1 MIKKLNTLVIARSGE
16 LNEQATRQST
26 HRLLALITVVA
37 LTFVGLTAITGPV
50 QQANASAQTNY
61 YASIAGRWNTLNP
74 VKVSFC
80 GKNWNIIGIHAG
92 TTATGVG
99 AGVGGNDLPD
109 NTVAL
114 VNVDSAGLGSSNF
127 GATNTYSGSNL
138 QTTLNT
144 TRYDELT
151 CDGSTKEDI
160 VPRDI
165 TTGIIGD
172 PINSQKLWALSRD
185 EAAPIIKSQTNQTDR
200 WWSRTGEG
208 DVGYENIAFAF
219 RSSKDDSSPI
229 SNSGINR
236 PGVFVSLS
244 SAAFAGYPDSDPQ
257 PAQYKVSFNL
267 ESGNGTQPDITM
279 TEDKPAKL
287 PQYTGTKPNYRFV
300 GWDTAPAASTVVYKD
315 GATIDTNLTTTWG
328 DTQTLYAVWQA
339 VDATTTNYYNHIA
352 ANWNTDNPTTIQYC
366 GYKWNVVGIN
376 SGTGEKVGIGT
387 GGDTANDGT
396 GLPAGNVTLL
406 LDKSNQIVGDSSFN
420 PFTGGNDNYYNGSVL
435 QTVMN
440 STIYGLLSCSE
451 KPDIVPRTLAGESSI
466 SGIAGYND
474 DHIAGTF
481 ATGQYLWPLSVA
493 ESDQFSTTDQRLFP
507 NYENSW
513 WLRTPGSYP
522 YITSLVNAS
531 GFVHRIGDTVD
542 LYYPV
547 RPALYLNL
555 SSAAITPNI
564 DLATTYTVNYDLKS
578 GDGSNASQ
586 TMTYGLGA
594 NLTNYSGE
602 KYGYTFEGWNS
613 NTTCALDAT
622 IASAPGGA
630 WASNNCDITQYAQG
644 ATVTN
649 LSTTNGATVSLYA
662 VWKEKVTSITADPT
676 ETSITYGQTGQ
687 LAKTITAQTGME
699 SVTWSSSNDTIATV
713 NSSGLVT
720 GIAVGDATITVKS
733 TTNTNKYATTLVHIV
748 QLPETAPTLAID
760 WGNETVTGFNTAATG
775 FKVAPSDTGLTTCNQ
790 LSAAAYDISSIIAS
804 SSKTLWAKK
813 CATDGNHSES
823 TTTSIEIP
831 ARPTAPVITTP
842 AGVISD
848 VTSNMEYNTTGAN
861 FTGAWT
867 AIAGTTIPGLTNGT
881 YYIRDKA
888 VNTGGSEHFKSS
900 AATVVLEIPV
910 SGVTVAPT
918 NPTITYGETSQLTE
932 TVSPNDAYVQ
942 TVNWSSS
949 DTNVATVNSSGLVT
963 SVSAGDA
970 TITAKSSVDQTKFGT
985 TTVTV
990 DKKPLT
996 VSIGS
1001 VVIPDRP
1008 YIAGTITAPVTGVV
1022 VIDSGIVNSDV
1033 ITVSSC
1039 RGDFADD
1046 TVDTNK
1052 SVALTCTLSGTK
1064 ASSYTITSYPAA
1076 NGTILDY
1083 TEVDLGGHDL
1093 EVPTDAAV
1101 TPESSPGAGDGY
1113 VTLPTT
1119 DPEYEVIVD
1128 DVTVIVP
1135 GGSVI
1140 KQDGTITFPNGKVAV
1155 TQTNGG
1161 ERLALS
1167 SATITQGKSLTIT
1180 GSGFTPNELV
1190 RLELHAPTKVL
1201 SASVTVNASGKFSLT
1216 KTVTTATA
1224 AGTYQVV
1231 AYDKTSNIQLKST
1244 NLKVVKPAPPKP
1256 VSAKVKK
1263 AKGAITFIWGSSGL
1277 LTTVEI
1283 YYRVKGA
1290 SKWKIVRVSSADR
1303 KKIKLKRKKTYQ
1315 FQLRSYKTVN
1325 GKNYYS
1331 TWTKKTV
1338 KS

>member
-1 MIKKLNTLVIARSGE
+1 MIAARWD
-16 LNEQATRQST
+16 TD
-26 HRLLALITVVA
+26 
-37 LTFVGLTAITGPV
+37 
-50 QQANASAQTNY
+50 
-61 YASIAGRWNTLNP
+61 NP
-74 VKVSFC
+74 VEVSFC
-80 GKNWNIIGIHAG
+80 GYKWDIVGINDGTNNVGLG
-92 TTATGVG
+92 TTTDDNLPTGNIALLLDKSNTIVG
-99 AGVGGNDLPD
+99 TSIFN
-109 NTVAL
+109 L
-114 VNVDSAGLGSSNF
+114 VDQDSYNGSV
-127 GATNTYSGSNL
+127 L
-138 QTTLNT
+138 QTLINDTLYN
-144 TRYDELT
+144 
-151 CDGSTKEDI
+151 
-160 VPRDI
+160 
-165 TTGIIGD
+165 
-172 PINSQKLWALSRD
+172 
-185 EAAPIIKSQTNQTDR
+185 
-200 WWSRTGEG
+200 
-208 DVGYENIAFAF
+208 
-219 RSSKDDSSPI
+219 
-229 SNSGINR
+229 
-236 PGVFVSLS
+236 SLS
-244 SAAFAGYPDSDPQ
+244 SCEGRADITDRNLIDVSAVSQHLWTLSVTEAEQLTSEEMKFSASYWLRTKGNRGNRGGSSVRGSAINRDSNLDDLLQSRPALFLNLSSDVFAGYPNLDPLTYPVQ
-257 PAQYKVSFNL
+257 FDLN
-267 ESGNGTQPDITM
+267 SGNSSMADITM
-279 TEDKPAKL
+279 TEDKPARL
-287 PQYTGTKPNYRFV
+287 PQYTGTKPNYRFI
-300 GWDTAPAASTVVYKD
+300 GWDTAPAATTVVYKD
-315 GATIDTNLTTTWG
+315 GAIIDTNLTTTWG

-352 ANWNTDNPTTIQYC
+352 ANWNTDNPTTIEYC

-376 SGTGEKVGIGT
+376 SGTGKKVGIGT
-387 GGDTANDGT
+387 AGDTANDGT

-406 LDKSNQIVGDSSFN
+406 LDKSNTIVGTNTFKPN
-420 PFTGGNDNYYNGSVL
+420 IPGIEIDNYYNGSNL
-435 QTVMN
+435 QTVIDG
-440 STIYGLLSCSE
+440 IYTGFSCSE
-451 KPDIVPRTLAGESSI
+451 KADITPRTLAGESSN
-466 SGIAGYND
+466 SDVAGYND
-474 DHIAGTF
+474 DHIGGAI
-481 ATGQYLWPLSVA
+481 AENQKLWPLSVSEA
-493 ESDQFSTTDQRLFP
+493 RQFSTDDQRIFP
-507 NYENSW
+507 SSPSFW
-513 WLRTPGSYP
+513 WLRTPGFNSN
-522 YITSLVNAS
+522 SVARVSES
-531 GFVHRIGDTVD
+531 GFLDPDGRSVYTN
-542 LYYPV
+542 YYAI
-547 RPALYLNL
+547 RPALYLSL
-555 SSAAITPNI
+555 SSAAIAPNI
-564 DLATTYTVNYDLKS
+564 DYKPYYIHFDAKQGGTAPGDQTVS
-578 GDGSNASQ
+578 
-586 TMTYGLGA
+586 YGKPA
-594 NLTNYSGE
+594 NLTSYSGE

-630 WASNNCDITQYAQG
+630 WASNNCDTTQYAQG

-649 LSTTNGATVSLYA
+649 LSTINGSTVSLYA
-662 VWKEKVTSITADPT
+662 VWKEKVTNITTDPT
-676 ETSITYGQTGQ
+676 ETSITYGQTGR
-687 LAKTITAQTGME
+687 LDYTITTQPTLDG
-699 SVTWSSSNDTIATV
+699 VTWSSSNDAIASV
-713 NSSGLVT
+713 NGTGLVT
-720 GIAVGDATITVKS
+720 GVAVGDATITVKS
-733 TTNTNKYATTLVHIV
+733 TTNTLKYATTTVHIV
-748 QLPETAPTLAID
+748 PQPETAPTLSID
-760 WGNETVTGFNTAATG
+760 WANETVTGFNTAATG

-813 CATDGNHSES
+813 CATDTNHSES
-823 TTTSIEIP
+823 TTTSIAIP
-831 ARPTAPVITTP
+831 ARPVAPVITTP

-861 FTGAWT
+861 FVGSWT

-888 VNTGGSEHFKSS
+888 VTTGGSEHFKSS

-910 SGVTVAPT
+910 SGVTVTPT

-942 TVNWSSS
+942 TVTWSSS
-949 DTNVATVNSSGLVT
+949 NTNVATVNSSGLVT

-970 TITAKSSVDQTKFGT
+970 TITAKSTSNQTKFGT

-1001 VVIPDRP
+1001 IVILDRP

-1022 VIDSGIVNSDV
+1022 TIDSGIVNSDA

-1039 RGDFADD
+1039 SGNYADD

-1052 SVALTCTLSGTK
+1052 SASLTCTLSGTK

-1083 TEVDLGGHDL
+1083 TEVDLGGHEL

-1128 DVTVIVP
+1128 DTTVIVP

-1140 KQDGTITFPNGKVAV
+1140 KQDGTIVVPPSSPQSVTLPPAPTTVVPGNSVVNPADGTITVPDGTVIANGVSVAVPANSVVDIATGIITLPNGKVAV
-1155 TQTNGG
+1155 TQTNGS

-1167 SATITQGKSLTIT
+1167 SATITQGKTLTIT

-1190 RLELHAPTKVL
+1190 RLELHTPTKVL
-1201 SASVTVNASGKFSLT
+1201 SASVTVNASGKFTLT
-1216 KTVTTATA
+1216 KAVTTATA

-1231 AYDKTSNIQLKST
+1231 AYDKTSNIQLRSA

-1277 LTTVEI
+1277 LTIVEI
-1283 YYRVKGA
+1283 YYRIKGT

-1315 FQLRSYKTVN
+1315 FQLRSYKAVN

-1331 TWTKKTV
+1331 AWTKKTV
-1338 KS
+1338 KL